1 MNRKSFLKSSAFT
14 LGALAFANQRLFA
27 RYMNEPTSKIR
38 MLSDDVGVY
47 IERGGPMLFYM
58 GKDVNVVVDSQFPEQ
73 ATALIAELKKRNP
86 KPIDFLINTHHHI
99 GNTSGN
105 SVFRPLVKDIIAH
118 ENAKKNHLLNTKLMK
133 VQNQQSFPTLT
144 YKESWCQKF
153 GKENICIYN
162 YGRAHTN
169 GDSIVHFEY
178 ADVVHLGDVV
188 HNRMHPAIDRLG
200 GGSIKGWMEVLT
212 KVYQDFGKNTKFI
225 FGHTANGFDCIGTRD
240 DIRSFNNYLGQLF
253 TYVENEVKRGKI
265 KKDVVK
271 SAGNIVPNSN
281 PQWKGEG
288 LDRTYAAVYDEI
300 IYLQTLED

>member
-1 MNRKSFLKSSAFT
+1 
-14 LGALAFANQRLFA
+14 
-27 RYMNEPTSKIR
+27 
-38 MLSDDVGVY
+38 MLTDEVGVF

-105 SVFRPLVKDIIAH
+105 TIFKDEVKEIIAH
-118 ENAKKNHLLNTKLMK
+118 ENAKKNHILNTKLMK
-133 VQNQQSFPTLT
+133 IQDKQAFPTLT
-144 YKESWCQKF
+144 YKETWCQKF

-162 YGRAHTN
+162 YGKAHTS

-178 ADVVHLGDVV
+178 ADVVHLGDIV

-200 GGSIKGWMEVLT
+200 GGSIKGWMNALQ
-212 KVYQDFGKNTKFI
+212 KIYFDFGKNTKFI
-225 FGHTANGFDCIGTRD
+225 FGHVGNGFDWVGNRE
-240 DIRSFNNYLGQLF
+240 DIRAFNNYLGQL
-253 TYVENEVKRGKI
+253 YVHVENEIKRGKA

-271 SAGNIVPNSN
+271 EAGEMVPNAN

-300 IYLQTLED
+300 IYLQTQED